1 MKGKMVNRIPPHRQK
16 GQTLVVALT
25 VLFLL
30 LFLGGLFAGILR
42 NALTQSERHSAT
54 LTAQYLAEAGIRY
67 ADNQLT
73 HGPEGADWRPKP
85 TNYSAREAA
94 QQGLPL
100 DPDFRWIRPWAPV
113 ETGEKVWRERNNGL
127 AFVGETPPND
137 NYEDTGLREKG
148 PSGGFTRFNQSGGR
162 FLLRVNYNPS
172 NWGGAP
178 LAPDVPK
185 TVVLR
190 PNEEYGPTPLSRFII
205 IEAVGREGVLD
216 PKDPT
221 TFEFTQLRRELVA
234 LKPIGITDYI
244 RFVTNKDHSSRVAT
258 LGASI
263 FVLPELIGDRNRLF
277 SSADT
282 EVGTAEQGHLHN
294 LNTFYGAIRV
304 NGDLKWRGGPTVVLN
319 EEVGITPQVPPNRG
333 DAVEVAGRIFHEDA
347 KTVVR
352 VVQNLYLKGSQ
363 SQGGYQR
370 LRFERIVR
378 PSDSVQF
385 TTVSGAY
392 RDGLATNGADGFPR
406 GIVRLEPPDIMAID
420 PGTRLARYRLLT
432 RYSPPSRPDLGEE
445 QADRASRNG
454 YGAGIYIDNSQEKDP
469 PKVEEDWLRPGSS
482 RPGWIGHIY
491 RPKGVQIVLMP
502 GPVFIPNGSLL
513 DGQVVNEPGKDGL
526 ILQRGAIRITRTD
539 RPWETL
545 DGQNTGLLT
554 AFFQYPLLVGES
566 PEVPGRVPTFEN
578 GVIFAEG
585 NIRIRG
591 KLPKDRVLQE
601 GSLANLAQ
609 GQSLTIVSG
618 GTIYIEGNLLKGDP
632 ARPDQPQRSGIA
644 LLAREHIAINATS
657 YFLSLPETFSGDWNR
672 VGGIGYTALYLPP
685 LDRYGFF
692 VSSARDPR
700 TYPLDTLSVNLTEVI
715 APSLSSAS
723 ASGASPAPPVAGENR
738 AMGFLPPSGYNRS
751 ASDRRASGGGFRLL
765 QALPRATPFRQEL
778 LVQHTAESEPGSRVL
793 LLVNGFLHPLWNP
806 KILRTVRNQWAYESV
821 PLYPLDPLLNRW
833 FTTPDFENWVEIRWN
848 RDSAYW
854 LSKIAVV
861 PLDVRIEAVMY
872 AQEKS
877 FFIIPGEPFNNFP
890 LDTRQYLERNKTRA
904 LPGVDPKSSYPFYN
918 EPLDIKITINGAIA
932 ENYTASERAQD
943 EWSYRWGWTPLKK
956 PSGAPT
962 AHGGDGLAFQYD
974 PALRRSL
981 RLDPYHRPLPLMPKL
996 PVSPN
1001 LVFLGEA
1008 ISG

>member
-1 MKGKMVNRIPPHRQK
+1 MKRKMVYRIPPHRQK

-67 ADNQLT
+67 ADSQLT
-73 HGPEGADWRPKP
+73 RGPEGADWRPKP

-113 ETGEKVWRERNNGL
+113 ETGEKVWRERDNGL
-127 AFVGETPPND
+127 AFVGESPPSD

-162 FLLRVNYNPS
+162 FLIRVNYNPS

-178 LAPDVPK
+178 LAPDIPK
-185 TVVLR
+185 TVVLG
-190 PNEEYGPTPLSRFII
+190 PNEEYGPTPLSRFLI
-205 IEAVGREGVLD
+205 IEAIGREGVLD

-244 RFVTNKDHSSRVAT
+244 RFVTNKDRSSRVAT

-263 FVLPELIGDRNRLF
+263 FVLPEPINGRNRLY

-282 EVGTAEQGHLHN
+282 EVGSDEQGHLHN

-304 NGDLKWRGGPTVVLN
+304 NGDLKWRGRPTVVLN
-319 EEVGITPQVPPNRG
+319 DELGAISQVPPTRG
-333 DAVEVAGRIFHEDA
+333 DAVEVAGRIFHEDT
-347 KTVVR
+347 KTIVR
-352 VVQNLYLKGSQ
+352 VVQNLYQKNPQNPGN
-363 SQGGYQR
+363 YQR
-370 LRFERIVR
+370 LRSEHVVQS
-378 PSDSVQF
+378 SDSVRF
-385 TTVSGAY
+385 TTVGGAY

-406 GIVRLEPPDIMAID
+406 GITRLEPPDIMVID

-432 RYSPPSRPDLGEE
+432 RYSPPSRPDFSEE
-445 QADRASRNG
+445 QADRAGRNG
-454 YGAGIYIDNSQEKDP
+454 YGAGIYIDNFREKDTP
-469 PKVEEDWLRPGSS
+469 EVEEDWLRPGSS

-491 RPKGVQIVLMP
+491 RPKGAQIVLMP
-502 GPVFIPNGSLL
+502 GPVLIPNGSLL
-513 DGQVVNEPGKDGL
+513 DGQIVNEPGRDGVL
-526 ILQRGAIRITRTD
+526 LRRGAIRISRTD

-545 DGQNTGLLT
+545 EGRNTGLLT
-554 AFFQYPLLVGES
+554 AFFQYPLLRGEI

-585 NIRIRG
+585 NLRIRG
-591 KLPKDRVLQE
+591 KLPKDRSLQV
-601 GSLANLAQ
+601 GPLPTDTLIQ

-632 ARPDQPQRSGIA
+632 AGPNQPQRSGIA
-644 LLAREHIAINATS
+644 LLAQEHIAINATS
-657 YFLSLPETFSGDWNR
+657 YFLSLPETFSGDWNK
-672 VGGIGYTALYLPP
+672 VGGVGYTALYLPP

-692 VSSARDPR
+692 VASARDPR
-700 TYPLDTLSVNLTEVI
+700 TYPLDTLSVNLADIVTPSPSSTPGPGT
-715 APSLSSAS
+715 APS
-723 ASGASPAPPVAGENR
+723 PAVTGENR
-738 AMGFLPPSGYNRS
+738 AMGLLPLSEYNWRAKGLQGSGE
-751 ASDRRASGGGFRLL
+751 GFRLL
-765 QALPRATPFRQEL
+765 QAPPGASAFRQEL
-778 LVQHTAESEPGSRVL
+778 LVQHTAESEPGSGVQ
-793 LLVNGFLHPLWNP
+793 LLVNGFPHPLWNP
-806 KILRTVRNQWAYESV
+806 KLLRTVRNLWAYESV
-821 PLYPLDPLLNRW
+821 PLYPLLNRW

-904 LPGVDPKSSYPFYN
+904 LPGVGPKSSYPFYN

-981 RLDPYHRPLPLMPKL
+981 RLDSYGRPLPLMPKL